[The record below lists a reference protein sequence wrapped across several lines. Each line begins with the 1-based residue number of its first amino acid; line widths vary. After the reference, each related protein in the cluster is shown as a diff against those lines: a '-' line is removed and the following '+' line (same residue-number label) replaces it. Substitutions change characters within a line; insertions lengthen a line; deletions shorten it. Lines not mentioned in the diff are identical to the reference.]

1 MNTRTI
7 ATTQKMKERTMDERR
22 KIQTNKS
29 TSSQLRVARAV
40 IVQAVRDIVENNRKF
55 IDFYDPGWGNVRC
68 VDHALWFI
76 KDEAVDIGSF
86 SWYCSMVGVK
96 PEYIRNAL
104 EGGDWAMLQRI
115 AAIPFH

>member
-1 MNTRTI
+1 MEEED
-7 ATTQKMKERTMDERR
+7 AQDRR
-22 KIQTNKS
+22 KIQTNKVNPS
-29 TSSQLRVARAV
+29 RTRVARAV
-40 IVQAVRDIVENNRKF
+40 IVQACRDIVENNRKF
-55 IDFYDPGWGNVRC
+55 VDFYDEGWGNIRC

-76 KDEAVDIGSF
+76 QDEAVDIGSF

-104 EGGDWAMLQRI
+104 NGGDWAMLQRI